1 MGKDSEGGTE
11 VDDVQVE
18 RRKEQD
24 IVNEIHSEGGTE
36 VNDQDSVSNNIVD
49 LRSEGGEDINE
60 VQEEGG
66 EGEGGGNEIHSEG
79 GTEVNDQDS
88 VSNNIVDL
96 RSEGGE
102 DINEVQEEGGE
113 GEGGG
118 NEIHSEGGTEVNDQ
132 DSVSNNIVDLRSEGG
147 EDINEVQEEGG
158 EGEGGGWSCIQCT
171 LLNRA
176 GHLACSACGET
187 RFPNDTAGDIGNR
200 SGGGEDDVNENGSV
214 RGGED
219 EDIDSIL
226 NPIYIQGSTQQR
238 PKISLDQANVR
249 LFEELG
255 NCIFCTGAIDN
266 GKPFVQCSC
275 SCKMFYHKGCFGRHL
290 AAGMPFCPTC
300 RADLRK

>member
-36 VNDQDSVSNNIVD
+36 VNDQDSVSNNIVH
-49 LRSEGGEDINE
+49 LHSEGGEDINE

-96 RSEGGE
+96 RSQGGE
-102 DINEVQEEGGE
+102 DINEVQEEG
-113 GEGGG
+113 
-118 NEIHSEGGTEVNDQ
+118 
-132 DSVSNNIVDLRSEGG
+132 
-147 EDINEVQEEGG
+147 
-158 EGEGGGWSCIQCT
+158 GEGGGWSCIQCT

>member
-1 MGKDSEGGTE
+1 MHQVYINSAPLTVNNNTFNIDGQININQGTVNLSQATSNSDFHIEVGECKNEDQGKESQDMGKDSEGGTE
-11 VDDVQVE
+11 VDDFQVE

-49 LRSEGGEDINE
+49 LRSQGGEDINE
-60 VQEEGG
+60 VQEEG
-66 EGEGGGNEIHSEG
+66 
-79 GTEVNDQDS
+79 
-88 VSNNIVDL
+88 
-96 RSEGGE
+96 
-102 DINEVQEEGGE
+102 
-113 GEGGG
+113 
-118 NEIHSEGGTEVNDQ
+118 
-132 DSVSNNIVDLRSEGG
+132 
-147 EDINEVQEEGG
+147 
-158 EGEGGGWSCIQCT
+158 GEGGGWSCIQCT